1 MAILPTLARLRQED
15 HKFRASLNYT
25 VRSFSK
31 MRERGEGKRE
41 KKGRRNEGEEE
52 KEIEKNK
59 IEKKQ

>member
-52 KEIEKNK
+52 K
-59 IEKKQ
+59 